1 MWINKRAASALWLW
15 QKTGWGRT
23 DVQFSI
29 REASGEHGEMRGQD
43 QGHWGDT
50 HHPSGLWGDVCAFK
64 LRTAGCWLTYDPVK
78 YNCSADTCFRGIISS
93 SQWMLTSFSLNHFFQ
108 TAAWFLAALWFTCL
122 SCCAS
127 GTGSSVLTSAAERLP
142 QLTHLIVQDSCETKM
157 LVKCNSSTFNS
168 SLGAE
173 FNQASLQHIHV
184 VCLLL
189 CTHTDTHTH
198 TLTQH
203 SDYSPP
209 FFLITSSLLRD
220 KADVFSKLETQS
232 RNNCQP
238 LTVVSHCDVQSKVHT
253 GHTSIHK
260 QWYLEGGGNSLWGIL
275 YWQTHVPPIPS
286 LHYSFLMDHWAS
298 VITNTGVS
306 QIIIVVSHKGLRLTS
321 KYLIFFSLWDR
332 STPEGS
338 PMKCEI
344 CSLYFQH

>member
-1 MWINKRAASALWLW
+1 
-15 QKTGWGRT
+15 
-23 DVQFSI
+23 
-29 REASGEHGEMRGQD
+29 
-43 QGHWGDT
+43 
-50 HHPSGLWGDVCAFK
+50 
-64 LRTAGCWLTYDPVK
+64 
-78 YNCSADTCFRGIISS
+78 
-93 SQWMLTSFSLNHFFQ
+93 
-108 TAAWFLAALWFTCL
+108 
-122 SCCAS
+122 
-127 GTGSSVLTSAAERLP
+127 
-142 QLTHLIVQDSCETKM
+142 M

-198 TLTQH
+198 SLTQH

-260 QWYLEGGGNSLWGIL
+260 QIFGGRGKQLVRNIILADSCSSHSLAALQLPHGPL
-275 YWQTHVPPIPS
+275 S
-286 LHYSFLMDHWAS
+286 LCNNQHWS
-298 VITNTGVS
+298 S

-321 KYLIFFSLWDR
+321 KYLIFFSL
-332 STPEGS
+332 
-338 PMKCEI
+338 
-344 CSLYFQH
+344 